1 MGKKKERT
9 GDASRHLGKRRGRG
23 GNPTDRARKAP
34 SSNDLGV
41 ELRLMFYSARC
52 MASEYVPMCLCVS
65 VMYTSVSIH
74 LQKVKY

>member
-41 ELRLMFYSARC
+41 ELRLMFYSARFHGDF
-52 MASEYVPMCLCVS
+52 CLDWWDDMS
-65 VMYTSVSIH
+65 
-74 LQKVKY
+74 